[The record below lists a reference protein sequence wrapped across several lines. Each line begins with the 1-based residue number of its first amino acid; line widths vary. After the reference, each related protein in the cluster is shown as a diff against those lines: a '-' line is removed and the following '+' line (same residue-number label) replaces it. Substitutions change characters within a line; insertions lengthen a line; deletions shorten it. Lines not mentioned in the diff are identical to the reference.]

1 MLLLLG
7 LLLAVGFTSPFP
19 CLEEGRYRQFDFW
32 LGSWNVYNAD
42 GELVGTNEITSAEEG
57 CALIE
62 RWRGRQGS
70 TGMSINYFEPS
81 TGLWKQAWVAASG
94 YIVELSG
101 RLDDGVMVMEGSLIK
116 ADGSSTPMRGRW
128 TPLEDGR
135 VRQQFHISDSTQAW
149 QTWFDGY
156 YERRPKQP

>member
-7 LLLAVGFTSPFP
+7 ILLAQGFTSTTP
-19 CLEEGRYRQFDFW
+19 CEDARHRQFDFW

-42 GELVGTNEITSAEEG
+42 RELVGTNEITPAEEG

-62 RWRGRQGS
+62 RWRGRKGS

-81 TGLWKQAWVAASG
+81 SGLWKQAWVAASG
-94 YIVELSG
+94 YIVELAG
-101 RLDDGVMVMEGSLIK
+101 HLDEGSMVMEGMLIN

-128 TPLEDGR
+128 TPMEDGR
-135 VRQQFHISDSTQAW
+135 VRQQFHIADSTQAW

-156 YERRPKQP
+156 YERLPEQP

>member
-101 RLDDGVMVMEGSLIK
+101 RLDDGVLGLALLLQRSLVSPAGVEPATNGLK
-116 ADGSSTPMRGRW
+116 VRCST
-128 TPLEDGR
+128 
-135 VRQQFHISDSTQAW
+135 S
-149 QTWFDGY
+149 
-156 YERRPKQP
+156 